1 MQNVNLYQFQRERR
15 AGPHPRLLLVG
26 FAALVLILLLHGLWH
41 VWRGNQAGAAAA
53 AAELRAVQAEAE
65 LAEAQ
70 GSFVEPVLDPALV
83 PQLAERERFNLQLQQ
98 LVDYLDGEARS
109 RQGGFLPILSA
120 LGDRHP
126 PQGLWLSRIRLRE
139 GTSELRL
146 DGLTEDQELIP
157 AYLESL
163 GRSDA
168 FRQRQFARLD
178 VQREDNGLLR
188 FELSSSPK
196 GTPGDE

>member
-15 AGPHPRLLLVG
+15 AGPQPRLLLAG
-26 FAALVLILLLHGLWH
+26 FAALLLLLLVHGLWH
-41 VWRGNQAGAAAA
+41 AWRGNQAGMAAA
-53 AAELRAVQAEAE
+53 AAELRAAQAEAE
-65 LAEAQ
+65 LTQRQA
-70 GSFVEPVLDPALV
+70 SFVEPVLDPGLL

-109 RQGGFLPILSA
+109 RQDGFLPILSA

-126 PQGLWLSRIRLRE
+126 PQGLWLTRIRLRE
-139 GTSELRL
+139 GISELRL
-146 DGLTEDQELIP
+146 DGLAEDQELLP
-157 AYLESL
+157 AYLDSL

-168 FRQRQFARLD
+168 FRQRQFARFD
-178 VQREDNGLLR
+178 VRREDSGLLR

-196 GTPGDE
+196 GAPGDE